1 MKDLLRNK
9 TVLVSIIYAL
19 IQTVYCIIASICK
32 IPALISVF
40 VAVILF
46 AVYFVALF
54 FLNRT
59 KKFAKESAKID
70 STLTYKTINNSLYE
84 LSDLC
89 NDSELKQELKAI
101 ADDFRFADPV
111 SSSEMH
117 DIENDIINLI
127 EQIRDC
133 LLSGD
138 IQSSAEFTA
147 KLRAAISTRN
157 RLCKNNK

>member
-1 MKDLLRNK
+1 MKDLLKNK
-9 TVLVSIIYAL
+9 TVWMSVIYAF

-32 IPALISVF
+32 IPALIF
-40 VAVILF
+40 VLIAVVLF

-59 KKFAKESAKID
+59 KKIAKESAKID
-70 STLTYKTINNSLYE
+70 STLTYKTISNSLYE

-89 NDSELKQELKAI
+89 NDSDLKQELKAI

-111 SSSEMH
+111 SNAETH
-117 DIENDIINLI
+117 DIEDDIINLI
-127 EQIRDC
+127 EQTKDC
-133 LLSGD
+133 LLNGD
-138 IQSSAEFTA
+138 IQSSTEFIA
-147 KLRAAISTRN
+147 KLRTAISTRN

>member
-9 TVLVSIIYAL
+9 TVWISVIYAL

-40 VAVILF
+40 AAVILLL
-46 AVYFVALF
+46 VYLTGVFL
-54 FLNRT
+54 LNRT
-59 KKFAKESAKID
+59 KKVEIQAKTD
-70 STLTYKTINNSLYE
+70 PTLTYKTINNSLYE
-84 LSDLC
+84 LADLC
-89 NDSELKQELKAI
+89 DNSDLKQELKAI
-101 ADDFRFADPV
+101 ADDFCFADPV
-111 SSSEMH
+111 SNAETH
-117 DIENDIINLI
+117 DIEDDIINFI

-133 LLSGD
+133 VFNGD
-138 IQSSAEFTA
+138 IQSSTEFTA

>member
-19 IQTVYCIIASICK
+19 TQTVYSIIASICK
-32 IPALISVF
+32 IPALISVLIA
-40 VAVILF
+40 VALL
-46 AVYFVALF
+46 AVYLTVVF
-54 FLNRT
+54 FLNRM
-59 KKFAKESAKID
+59 KKIAKESAKID
-70 STLTYKTINNSLYE
+70 FTLTYKTIRNSLYE
-84 LSDLC
+84 LFDLC

-111 SSSEMH
+111 SNAETH
-117 DIENDIINLI
+117 DIEDDITNLI

-133 LLSGD
+133 LFSGD

>member
-1 MKDLLRNK
+1 MKVLLKNK
-9 TVLVSIIYAL
+9 TVWISVIYAL

-40 VAVILF
+40 VAVILLL
-46 AVYFVALF
+46 VYLTGVFL
-54 FLNRT
+54 LNRT
-59 KKFAKESAKID
+59 KKVEIQAKTD
-70 STLTYKTINNSLYE
+70 PTLTYKTISNSLYE

-89 NDSELKQELKAI
+89 NDSDLKQELKAI

-111 SSSEMH
+111 SNAETH
-117 DIENDIINLI
+117 DIEDDITNLI

-133 LLSGD
+133 LFSGD

>member
-9 TVLVSIIYAL
+9 TVWISVIYAL

-40 VAVILF
+40 VAVILLL
-46 AVYFVALF
+46 VYLTGVFL
-54 FLNRT
+54 LNRT
-59 KKFAKESAKID
+59 QKVEIQAKTD
-70 STLTYKTINNSLYE
+70 PTLTYKTINNSLYE
-84 LSDLC
+84 LADLC
-89 NDSELKQELKAI
+89 NDSDLKQELKAI
-101 ADDFRFADPV
+101 ADDFCFADPV
-111 SSSEMH
+111 SNAETQ
-117 DIENDIINLI
+117 DIEDDIINLI

-133 LLSGD
+133 VFNGD
-138 IQSSAEFTA
+138 IQSSTEFTA